1 MDANYDGRISKILL
15 FNLFKRFGYLG
26 KVKGEQQKII
36 YIYWLCIILIMYMY
50 MYYIYMYKYKYK
62 G

>member
-1 MDANYDGRISKILL
+1 MSKTMDANYDGRISKILL

-36 YIYWLCIILIMYMY
+36 YIY
-50 MYYIYMYKYKYK
+50 
-62 G
+62 